1 MNKISDQTIDAR
13 VVFLFLVISALTLAA
28 GFLFTQASTL
38 MAVGITIGVII
49 AVIGFVNTELALY
62 LLIIAM
68 LLGPQFTAGPAE
80 TFTARGRGGM
90 TLRFDDFLLVVIG
103 LSWFLRTAIN
113 KELGLFPATP
123 LTRPIF
129 WYFIVCLIATLFG
142 YYFERVRSL
151 TGIFFVLKYFE
162 YFLIYFMA
170 VQHLKERKQIERFL
184 FTLLMVCFIVCLISI
199 YQIPTGARVSAPF
212 EGPEGEPNTLG
223 GYLVLM
229 LSITLGLLLNYGT
242 RTKKALLGILVFLIL
257 ITLGAT
263 LSRSSWMAL
272 IPMILTLIY
281 FSRKRMQIL
290 IPVLIVIVISP
301 LFLPKAVVDRALY
314 TIRQAPEQGQFN
326 IAGTRIDTSTS
337 ARLESYQLVLT
348 RDFIKQPLIGYGV
361 TGYSFVDA
369 QYIKVLADTGILGLM
384 AFAYLLYVTYKNAR
398 ESYRKT
404 NDPMFSGLTLGYL
417 AGFMAMLVHAIGA
430 NTFIIVRIMEPFW
443 FLTAMIIII
452 PTVEANER
460 QEQQQT
466 DNVAR
471 KLL

>member
-1 MNKISDQTIDAR
+1 MHKISDQTIDAR
-13 VVFLFLVISALTLAA
+13 VVFLFLIISALTLAA
-28 GFLFTQASTL
+28 GILFTQASTL

-62 LLIIAM
+62 ILIIAM

-80 TFTARGRGGM
+80 AFTARGRGGM
-90 TLRFDDFLLVVIG
+90 TLRFDDLLLVVIG
-103 LSWFLRTAIN
+103 FSWFLKTAIN

-129 WYFIVCLIATLFG
+129 WYFLACLIATLFG
-142 YYFERVRSL
+142 YLFDRVRSI

-162 YFLIYFMA
+162 YFVIYFMA

-184 FTLLMVCFIVCLISI
+184 FTLLAVCFIVCLISI
-199 YQIPTGARVSAPF
+199 YQIPASDRVSAPF

-229 LSITLGLLLNYGT
+229 QSITLGLLLHYGT
-242 RTKKALLGILVFLIL
+242 RTKKTLLGILVFLIL

-263 LSRSSWMAL
+263 LSRSSWLAL
-272 IPMILTLIY
+272 VPMFLTLIY
-281 FSRKRMQIL
+281 FSKKRMQIL
-290 IPVLIVIVISP
+290 LPVLIVIVISP

-314 TIRQAPEQGQFN
+314 TIKQAPEQGQLS
-326 IAGTRIDTSTS
+326 IAGMRIDTSTS
-337 ARLESYQLVLT
+337 ARLESYRLVLT
-348 RDFIKQPLIGYGV
+348 EDFIKQPIIGHGV

-369 QYIKVLADTGILGLM
+369 QYPKVLADTGIIGLM

-398 ESYRKT
+398 STYRKT
-404 NDPMFSGLTLGYL
+404 KDPLFSGLTLGYL

-443 FLTAMIIII
+443 FLTAMIIMI
-452 PTVEANER
+452 PTIEAK
-460 QEQQQT
+460 EQM
-466 DNVAR
+466 
-471 KLL
+471 KLSESSK